1 MLNSEIAERLS
12 TTFECF
18 FKHSIKH
25 FVEDPLEHED
35 KIQCI
40 FSLQEALE
48 LLLKFYIVEK
58 MGYRFIIEDS
68 QADKPEDELQSL
80 LDQGKLKTIGFGKAL
95 SLLKNSDE
103 CPIFE
108 DDFDLIKDFQE
119 ARNQIAHMGYK
130 TFPNT
135 LLNGIFRLIT
145 SVFSDLEYL
154 DHGDGPDLFNALKF
168 KLGDDLYRQFTS
180 NKELREAAE
189 DKADDVTDDVH
200 HCLECGARTVLDD
213 NEPYGYYKCILCG
226 YKIGKY
232 YASIIK
238 CPSCETNN
246 LYFDTLNISPSND
259 VNGHCS
265 CCGATVVVSQCKECG
280 DYYVYGLG
288 KCSCDMED

>member
-1 MLNSEIAERLS
+1 MLNSEISERLS

-25 FVEDPLEHED
+25 FVQEPLENED

-58 MGYRFIIEDS
+58 MGYRSIIEDS
-68 QADKPEDELQSL
+68 QAGKPESELQSL

-95 SLLKNSDE
+95 SLLKNSGE

-168 KLGDDLYRQFTS
+168 KLGNDLYYQFTS

-200 HCLECGARTVLDD
+200 HCLECEARTVLDD
-213 NEPYGYYKCILCG
+213 NVPYGYYKCILCG
-226 YKIGKY
+226 YKIGKQ

-238 CPSCETNN
+238 CPQCETNN

-259 VNGHCS
+259 VNGHCP
-265 CCGATVVVSQCKECG
+265 CCGATFTVSQCKECRA
-280 DYYVYGLG
+280 YYVSGCSS
-288 KCSCDMED
+288 CSCDFE

>member
-1 MLNSEIAERLS
+1 MLDNEISGRLS

-18 FKHSIKH
+18 FKHSVMH
-25 FVEDPLEHED
+25 FVKEPLENED
-35 KIQCI
+35 KIQCV

-48 LLLKFYIVEK
+48 LLLKFYIVK
-58 MGYRFIIEDS
+58 KRGYRSIIEDCH
-68 QADKPEDELQSL
+68 AGKTENELQSL

-95 SLLKNSDE
+95 SLLKNSGE

-135 LLNGIFRLIT
+135 LLNGIFRLVT

-154 DHGDGPDLFNALKF
+154 DYGEAPDLFNALKF
-168 KLGDDLYRQFTS
+168 KLGNHLYCRFTS

-189 DKADDVTDDVH
+189 DKADDITDEVH
-200 HCLECGARTVLDD
+200 HCLECGARTVLED
-213 NEPYGYYKCILCG
+213 NDPYGYYKCILCG
-226 YKIGKY
+226 YKIGKL

-259 VNGHCS
+259 VNGHCTY
-265 CCGATVVVSQCKECG
+265 CGANFIVSKCKDCG
-280 DYYVYGLG
+280 DYYVPDCST
-288 KCSCDMED
+288 CSCNLE